1 MCLNEI
7 VQFFSYLKFLA
18 KKHFIRKVKCKVILP
33 TLKKIKWLL
42 YESIRDEITLGSRK
56 EPQTA
61 HNRLVLNL
69 SRQEAKNKLKIDLVV
84 ELAAR

>member
-1 MCLNEI
+1 M
-7 VQFFSYLKFLA
+7 
-18 KKHFIRKVKCKVILP
+18 
-33 TLKKIKWLL
+33 KKIKQLL
-42 YESIRDEITLGSRK
+42 YESIRDEISLRSRK
-56 EPQTA
+56 ELKTA